1 MRVLS
6 IKKTICLCLGI
17 MMAAAFLGACRSRKI
32 TPYENALAASGI
44 APFYIDGA
52 LINLDSIAPPPPLAH
67 PERLAM
73 IEDWVYKSNSW
84 YLPFIVRYLPALKTE
99 GHRRLLP
106 MLGSED
112 SALLTVINNNDI
124 EINLV
129 TKEWTTSP
137 DPLTINLRSLIIKIE
152 LEKQM
157 FTQPKIAMV
166 LDEKSNIITEIYRA
180 GVPAYLS
187 SFGGEIEGSAL
198 GIALDGNRS
207 EIERYFDFL
216 RTTISLAGGLPPQRT
231 SDDTTLDKPI
241 RRDDASRLVGLWIS
255 YRVES
260 ALGSDLMI
268 DAINAGPSRLYE
280 LYLSTNPGILRSLEV
295 IPEEVKPLPN
305 DSITH

>member
-1 MRVLS
+1 
-6 IKKTICLCLGI
+6 

-52 LINLDSIAPPPPLAH
+52 LINLDNMDPPPPLEH

-73 IEDWVYKSNSW
+73 IEDWIKKSNSW

-106 MLGSED
+106 ILGSAD
-112 SALLTVINNNDI
+112 GSLITIINANDI

-129 TKEWTTSP
+129 SKEWTSHP
-137 DPLTINLRSLIIKIE
+137 DPLTTNLRTLIIKSV

-157 FTQPKIAMV
+157 FSQPKTSMV
-166 LDEKSNIITEIYRA
+166 LDEKANIILEIYRT
-180 GVPAYLS
+180 GVPLYLS
-187 SFGGEIEGSAL
+187 SFGSEIDGSAL
-198 GIALDGNRS
+198 GIALDGNRA
-207 EIERYFDFL
+207 EIEKYFDLL
-216 RTTISLAGGLPPQRT
+216 RTDMFIAEGLPPQQT
-231 SDDTTLDKPI
+231 SVDNALDKPI
-241 RRDDASRLVGLWIS
+241 MRNDALRLVGLWMS

-260 ALGSDLMI
+260 SLGSDPMI
-268 DAINAGPSRLYE
+268 DAINDGPDRLYE

-295 IPEEVKPLPN
+295 VPEEIKPLPN
-305 DSITH
+305 ASITH